1 MSAQPT
7 MQSAKPIALHNPA
20 LFIGLLTPLKK
31 RFQPIFID
39 KMAMVS
45 IAAPWKNV
53 DTALK

>member
-1 MSAQPT
+1 